1 VVDDGEAL
9 AEFVGLFHVMGG
21 EDDGDALGVE
31 LADDVPHRDAALR
44 IEAGAGLVQKEDGGA
59 VGDGACNL
67 DALGEAAGELVGEG
81 SSLVGEQ
88 ELLKQSIG
96 ALGGVGAGV
105 AEVAA
110 VEVEVLKNCAGAI
123 EGVVLGDDADV
134 AAGDGGG
141 LDDVNASDAYLA
153 VGREDAGGAHADGGG
168 FAGAIGTEESE
179 DSSIGYFKINA
190 IDGGDGG
197 LSLEDFDELFEFNYQ
212 AEPL

>member
-1 VVDDGEAL
+1 
-9 AEFVGLFHVMGG
+9 
-21 EDDGDALGVE
+21 VE

-110 VEVEVLKNCAGAI
+110 VEVEVLKNRAGAI

-168 FAGAIGTEESE
+168 FAGAVGAEEAK
-179 DSSIGYFKINA
+179 DAAFRDFQA
-190 IDGGDGG
+190 HALDGGDRG
-197 LSLEDFDELFEFNYQ
+197 LSGIDLDQVFEFNNQ
-212 AEPL
+212 